1 MKEKEGEEYQKQRG
15 DHLVGSER
23 KSLCY
28 LTCIA
33 NTCKHFRSHNG
44 KRKSA
49 IGSPLPGVSF
59 FKKLTLSFYLFNSK
73 REGS

>member
-1 MKEKEGEEYQKQRG
+1 MKDKEGEEYPKQRG
-15 DHLVGSER
+15 DNLVGSER

-33 NTCKHFRSHNG
+33 STCKHFRSHNG
-44 KRKSA
+44 KKK
-49 IGSPLPGVSF
+49 IISF
-59 FKKLTLSFYLFNSK
+59 LKKLTLSFYLFNSK